1 MRKLRKNN
9 RKLRDTMDYS
19 ALYQQKKGSVQDALN
34 FIQSGMT
41 VYFASDCNE
50 PIALLKQLHTVA
62 PRVHD
67 VLCYKSRLGPY
78 PFMGDPALRGHIRY
92 TNFFYGAGWQ
102 DGHKQRIASYT
113 PTDLCD
119 FAPFVSRSHPGD
131 VFIAAVSPM
140 DDDGNFCIGLS
151 LMSEWETSAVCKD
164 IIVEVNPNLPKV
176 DGGLLINIRD
186 VALLYESNEP
196 IPEVHATEPNETEI
210 KIAQYCRELIHDGD
224 CIQLG
229 IGSLP
234 NALAVEMMDL
244 HDLGLHTE
252 MFTTKMGEMIRKGV
266 VTGARKNIDTGRH
279 VGGFAGGDRA
289 LYDTLASDPACLIRP
304 TSYVNNPF
312 IIAQIDNFVSVN
324 TCIEMDLTGQVCSE
338 SIGTRQISGTGGS
351 IDFAYGA
358 THAKGGR
365 SILAFTS
372 TAKHGESKI
381 RCTLTPGA
389 QVSIPRSYVDYIVTE
404 YGIANLRG
412 KMVCERVEALIAI
425 AHPDYRAELRKQA
438 EELFYI

>member
-1 MRKLRKNN
+1 M
-9 RKLRDTMDYS
+9 T
-19 ALYQQKKGSVQDALN
+19 AFETLYQQKRGTVQDALN
-34 FIQSGMT
+34 FIKSGMT

-50 PIALLKQLHTVA
+50 PVALLKQLHTVA

-78 PFMGDPALRGHIRY
+78 PFMGDASLRGHIKY
-92 TNFFYGAGWQ
+92 SNFFFGAGWQ
-102 DGHKQRIASYT
+102 EGNRLGIASYT

-119 FAPFVSRSHPGD
+119 FAPFVSKSHPGD

-140 DDDGNFCIGLS
+140 DENGDFCVGLS
-151 LMSEWETSAVCKD
+151 LMTEWEMSAVCKD
-164 IIVEVNPNLPKV
+164 IIVEVNPDLPKV
-176 DGGLLINIRD
+176 DGGLLINVKD
-186 VALLYESNEP
+186 VTLLYESSEAV
-196 IPEVHATEPNETEI
+196 PEGTATDPNADEI

-229 IGSLP
+229 IGALP
-234 NALAVEMMDL
+234 NAIAVEMMDL

-252 MFTTKMGEMIRKGV
+252 MFTTKMGEMIRRGV
-266 VTGARKNIDTGRH
+266 ITGERKTIDRGRH
-279 VGGFAGGDRA
+279 VGGFAYGDRA
-289 LYDTLASDPACLIRP
+289 LYDTLASDPKCLIRP

-312 IIAQIDNFVSVN
+312 VIAQIENFVSVN

-338 SIGTRQISGTGGS
+338 SIGPRQFSGTGGS

-372 TAKHGESKI
+372 TTKNGTVSKI
-381 RCTLTPGA
+381 NAMLAHGA
-389 QVSIPRSYVDYIVTE
+389 QVSIPRNYVDYIITE
-404 YGIANLRG
+404 YGVASLRG
-412 KMVCERVEALIAI
+412 KMLCERVEALIAI
-425 AHPDYRAELRKQA
+425 AHPDFRADLRRQA
-438 EELFYI
+438 EALFYI

>member
-1 MRKLRKNN
+1 M
-9 RKLRDTMDYS
+9 TDYTS
-19 ALYQQKKGSVQDALN
+19 LYQQKKGTVDDALGL
-34 FIQSGMT
+34 ISSDMV

-50 PIALLKQLHTVA
+50 PIALLKRLHTVA
-62 PRVHD
+62 PRVKN

-78 PFMGDPALRGHIRY
+78 PFMGDPSLRGHIKY
-92 TNFFYGAGWQ
+92 TNFFFGAGWQ
-102 DGHKQRIASYT
+102 DGFKQGIASYT

-119 FAPFVSRSHPGD
+119 WAPIVASTRPGD
-131 VFIAAVSPM
+131 IFYAAVSPM
-140 DDDGNFCIGLS
+140 DADGNFCIGLS
-151 LMSEWETSAVCKD
+151 LMSEWEMLPTCKR
-164 IIVEVNPNLPKV
+164 IVVEVNPNLPRV
-176 DGGLLINIRD
+176 EGGLQINVRD
-186 VALLYESNEP
+186 VELIYESDEAV
-196 IPEVHATEPNETEI
+196 PEVPSAAPNADEV

-234 NALAVEMMDL
+234 NALADEMMDL
-244 HDLGLHTE
+244 HELGLHTE
-252 MFTTKMGEMIRKGV
+252 MFTTKMGEMVRKGV
-266 VTGARKNIDTGRH
+266 ITGEHKKIDTGRH
-279 VGGFAGGDRA
+279 VFGFAGGDRA
-289 LYDTLASDPACLIRP
+289 LYDTLAQDKHCMVRP

-312 IIAQIDNFVSVN
+312 VIAQLDNFVSIN

-338 SIGTRQISGTGGS
+338 SIGPRQFSGTGGS

-358 THAKGGR
+358 LHSKGGR
-365 SILAFTS
+365 GILAFTS

-389 QVSIPRSYVDYIVTE
+389 AVSIPRSYVDYIVTE
-404 YGIANLRG
+404 YGVARLRG

-438 EELFYI
+438 EELLYI